1 MSEVLDRKSRYDL
14 LMDEFFKDDDKL
26 ASSAD
31 EKCQKIYDH
40 MKMLVSEKEE
50 LQNRLGKTEDKES
63 KKSIKQEIQSIDS
76 ETNALLNLLS
86 KHSMQF

>member
-1 MSEVLDRKSRYDL
+1 MNETIDRKSRYDR
-14 LMDEFFKDDDKL
+14 LMDDFLKDDDKL

-40 MKMLVSEKEE
+40 MKTLVTEKEE
-50 LQNRLGKTEDKES
+50 LLSRLSKVEDKDL
-63 KKSIKQEIQSIDS
+63 KKAIKQEIQSIDS